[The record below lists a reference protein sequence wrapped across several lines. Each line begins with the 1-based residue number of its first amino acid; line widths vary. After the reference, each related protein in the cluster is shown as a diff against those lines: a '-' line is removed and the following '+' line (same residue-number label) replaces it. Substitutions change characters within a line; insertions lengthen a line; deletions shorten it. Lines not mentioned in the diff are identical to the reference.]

1 MNFVLA
7 TKTTTLGFYFKRLAA
22 VLFSLVV
29 ALQPG
34 CGTSGP
40 LVPASEHRAVLDKV
54 AVVAGTQQPEIS
66 FKGFARDKGE
76 GAVSGA
82 GRTLMACVEPLGKG
96 SCSGSICGAAVILWL
111 GVCGVATAVGGVAGA
126 VAAPT
131 GGDVRAAE
139 ATLSNALDP
148 KAISESL
155 RDQVA
160 SAGHAGGSDL
170 IVAVAPEKAPNTA
183 QTSDYRPLAGLG
195 VKTVLESTLTHV
207 GTRGAGINDPLQIY
221 MQANVRIVQTLDN
234 SELFSKGYEYL
245 GEKLTLSAWSAGQGK
260 RMQQALVKAYEA
272 LGTHI
277 YESVFLLYPF
287 PDRGPQGIG
296 LLSAG
301 FGLAPIDPV
310 TRGQLTEDQ
319 LIANRLAWT
328 TVNELRPKLQWQAFP
343 RPDDVAASP
352 EEMKRVRDVRYDLVI
367 AREQNLAPAQIVYER
382 QGLTDTQHR
391 IEKPLT
397 RATRYFWTVRARFEL
412 DGRQRLTEWGSVHF
426 SARENLTA
434 PSQFSYRFKT
444 PG

>member
-1 MNFVLA
+1 M
-7 TKTTTLGFYFKRLAA
+7 FYFKRLAA
-22 VLFSLVV
+22 ALFSLVV
-29 ALQPG
+29 ALQSG
-34 CGTSGP
+34 CETSGP

-54 AVVAGTQQPEIS
+54 AVIAGTQQPEIS
-66 FKGFARDKGE
+66 FKGFATDKGE
-76 GAVSGA
+76 GAVAGA
-82 GRTLMACVEPLGKG
+82 GRTLMACIEPLGEG
-96 SCSGSICGAAVILWL
+96 SCSGSICGAAAILWL
-111 GVCGVATAVGGVAGA
+111 GVCGIATAVGGVVGA

-131 GGDVRAAE
+131 GGDVRAAD
-139 ATLSNALDP
+139 ATLSDALDT

-155 RDQVA
+155 RDQVVF
-160 SAGHAGGSDL
+160 AGNAAGSDL
-170 IVAVAPEKAPNTA
+170 IVAAAPEGAPTTT
-183 QTSDYRPLAGLG
+183 QVVDYRPLAGLG
-195 VKTVLESTLTHV
+195 VKTVLETTLTHV
-207 GTRGAGINDPLQIY
+207 GTRGSGINDPLQIY

-234 SELFSKGYEYL
+234 TDLFSKDYEYL
-245 GEKLTLSAWSAGQGK
+245 GEKLTLSAWSAGQGN

-277 YESVFLLYPF
+277 YESVFLLYPL

-296 LLSAG
+296 LLSVG

-310 TRGQLTEDQ
+310 TRGQLTDDQ
-319 LIANRLAWT
+319 LIANRFAWT

-343 RPDDVAASP
+343 RPGDVAAAS
-352 EEMKRVRDVRYDLVI
+352 EEMKRVRNVRYDLLI
-367 AREQNLAPAQIVYER
+367 TREQNLAPEQIVYER
-382 QGLTDTQHR
+382 RGLTDTQHR

-426 SARENLTA
+426 NARENLTA